1 MTYSRCTYDVSADL
15 DTSCIRPF
23 TTQSQWLPIRWRCAY
38 DDDNPDMIWA
48 APGTLM
54 QTSLRSEY
62 DLISDISPDRINKC
76 TDHCR
81 SLVPAHR
88 YHGYSIRCPAFGS
101 NSETACHFR
110 VTDCPGTTIPMEE
123 RRQLNWSHWL
133 SAKEI
138 KQTVI
143 RTDKTDR
150 IVSRIVW
157 NILSWIDRIKREYMD
172 GWNRFLKRCSSNI
185 EGSSPLPESWAKI
198 YSTPMGSLTSTFPL
212 LEREQSESGL
222 IWVGESGSTV

>member
-1 MTYSRCTYDVSADL
+1 MR
-15 DTSCIRPF
+15 RP
-23 TTQSQWLPIRWRCAY
+23 LPISSSCPSVPWIQYTVPCFWLKFW
-38 DDDNPDMIWA
+38 NSM
-48 APGTLM
+48 
-54 QTSLRSEY
+54 SFS
-62 DLISDISPDRINKC
+62 SDRLSW
-76 TDHCR
+76 H
-81 SLVPAHR
+81 
-88 YHGYSIRCPAFGS
+88 YYSNG
-101 NSETACHFR
+101 
-110 VTDCPGTTIPMEE
+110 G

-198 YSTPMGSLTSTFPL
+198 YSTLMGSLTSTSPL